1 MSNQNISSP
10 LQFLPLQNNAI
21 QGKSLFRQSDRK
33 LMIINTNFNKC
44 KMYNQQWITLSI
56 DRNCTP

>member
-1 MSNQNISSP
+1 MSNQNISSS
-10 LQFLPLQNNAI
+10 LQFLPLQDNAI

-33 LMIINTNFNKC
+33 LMIINTNLNKC

-56 DRNCTP
+56 DRNCTL